1 MTVFRPL
8 LRSEAGRYAAHLLRL
23 SSADRRA
30 RFMGGLCDAAVRSH
44 VDRIDWGRAIILTA
58 IVGGEVRG
66 AVELRFAGGRAEL
79 AISIEA
85 GWQNQGLGGMLV
97 RRAFTMAR
105 NRGVRGIEL
114 YCLGDNHRMLRIAG
128 RLSALTRFE
137 GGEVHCDFKLEPAD
151 AFSLGLEAM
160 DRGGTAL
167 TLMLEPSALPR
178 AA

>member
-8 LRSEAGRYAAHLLRL
+8 LPSEAGRYAVHLLRL
-23 SSADRRA
+23 PASDRRA
-30 RFMGGLCDAAVRSH
+30 RFMGGLCDAAVTAH
-44 VDRIDWGRAIILTA
+44 VDRIDWSRAIVLAA
-58 IVGGEVRG
+58 IVEGEVRG
-66 AVELRFAGGRAEL
+66 AVELRFGGGRAEL

-105 NRGVRGIEL
+105 NRGMKGIEL

-128 RLSALTRFE
+128 RLEALTRFD
-137 GGEVHCDFKLEPAD
+137 GGEVHCDFKLAPAD
-151 AFSLGLEAM
+151 AFSLALEAM
-160 DRGGTAL
+160 DQGGTAL
-167 TLMLEPSALPR
+167 TMMLEPASLPR

>member
-8 LRSEAGRYAAHLLRL
+8 LPTEAARYSAHLLRL
-23 SSADRRA
+23 SLSDRRA
-30 RFMGGLCDAAVRSH
+30 RFMGGLRDDAVRAH
-44 VDRIDWGRAIILTA
+44 VSRIDWTQAIILAA

-66 AVELRFAGGRAEL
+66 AVELRFADTRAEL

-85 GWQNQGLGGMLV
+85 DWQNQGLGGMLV

-105 NRGVRGIEL
+105 NRSVRGIEL

-128 RLSALTRFE
+128 RLSALISFD
-137 GGEVHCDFKLEPAD
+137 GGEVQCDFQLAPAD
-151 AFSLGLEAM
+151 AFSLALEAM
-160 DRGGTAL
+160 DRGGSAL
-167 TLMLEPSALPR
+167 TMMLEPAAVPR

>member
-8 LRSEAGRYAAHLLRL
+8 LQTEAARYSAHLLRL
-23 SSADRRA
+23 SSVDRRA
-30 RFMGGLCDAAVRSH
+30 RFMGGLSDDAVRAH
-44 VDRIDWGRAIILTA
+44 VDRIDWTQAIILAA

-66 AVELRFAGGRAEL
+66 AVELRLANPRAEL

-85 GWQNQGLGGMLV
+85 DWQSQGLGGMLV

-105 NRGVRGIEL
+105 NRSVRGIEL

-128 RLSALTRFE
+128 RLSALISFD
-137 GGEVHCDFKLEPAD
+137 GGEVQCDFQLAPAD
-151 AFSLGLEAM
+151 AFSLALEAM
-160 DRGGTAL
+160 DRGGSAL
-167 TLMLEPSALPR
+167 TMMLEPAALPR

>member
-8 LRSEAGRYAAHLLRL
+8 LPAESGRYAAHLLRL
-23 SSADRRA
+23 SAADRRA
-30 RFMGGLCDAAVRSH
+30 RFMGGLSDASVCAH
-44 VDRIDWGRAIILTA
+44 VDRIDWSRSIILA
-58 IVGGEVRG
+58 ALCGGEVRG
-66 AVELRFAGGRAEL
+66 AVELRIAGSGAEL

-85 GWQNQGLGGMLV
+85 DWQNQGLGGVLV

-105 NRGVRGIEL
+105 NRGIRGIEL

-128 RLSALTRFE
+128 RLSALIRFD
-137 GGEVHCDFKLEPAD
+137 GGEVQCDFQLPAAD
-151 AFSLGLEAM
+151 AFSLTLEAM

-167 TLMLEPSALPR
+167 SMMLEPGSLPR

>member
-8 LRSEAGRYAAHLLRL
+8 LPTEAARYSAHLLRL
-23 SSADRRA
+23 SSSDRRA
-30 RFMGGLCDAAVRSH
+30 RFMGGLSDDAVRAH
-44 VDRIDWGRAIILTA
+44 VSRIDWTQAIILAA

-66 AVELRFAGGRAEL
+66 AVELRFADTRAEL

-85 GWQNQGLGGMLV
+85 DWQNQGLGGMLV

-105 NRGVRGIEL
+105 NRSVRGIEL

-128 RLSALTRFE
+128 GLSALISFD
-137 GGEVHCDFKLEPAD
+137 GGEVQCDFQLAPAD
-151 AFSLGLEAM
+151 AFSLALEAM
-160 DRGGTAL
+160 DRGGSAL
-167 TLMLEPSALPR
+167 TMMLEPAALPR

>member
-8 LRSEAGRYAAHLLRL
+8 LPTEAARYSAHLLRL
-23 SSADRRA
+23 SAADRRA
-30 RFMGGLCDAAVRSH
+30 RFMGGLSDDAVRAH
-44 VDRIDWGRAIILTA
+44 VGRIDWTQAIILAA

-66 AVELRFAGGRAEL
+66 AVELRFADTRAEL

-85 GWQNQGLGGMLV
+85 DWQNQGLGGMLV

-105 NRGVRGIEL
+105 NRSVRGIEL

-128 RLSALTRFE
+128 RLSALISFD
-137 GGEVHCDFKLEPAD
+137 GGEVQCDFQLAPAD
-151 AFSLGLEAM
+151 AFSLALEAM
-160 DRGGTAL
+160 DRGGSAL
-167 TLMLEPSALPR
+167 TMMLEPAALPR